1 MKTLL
6 IKTKAINEKIHV
18 AMTSEELEN
27 YFNNNNLT
35 LERKEKLRHI
45 YFSQW
50 DHLYEIIKCEW
61 YSDISFENLVELKTI
76 LK

>member
-50 DHLYEIIKCEW
+50 DHLYETIKCEW